1 MDRLLVIPSVPQ
13 TEWMQDILPGTS
25 PVELPIAGR
34 RAIDYLV
41 ERVQTLGA
49 PVIEILDF
57 HPTKHFSD
65 AFGERTSDEAIVF
78 YHAGEGPMPQG
89 LDDLPQVPGPLTRD
103 ISDGLMVGWGLGL
116 PVIGPGEMTLEPIS
130 PEDRARTPPGLY
142 RNVHGAWCRV
152 CPQARLNLVQDI
164 RSWHEAN
171 LMVLHHPDLFTIPG
185 YSSEKGV
192 NLGRNVVIEHGTS
205 VKGPVLFCNNTW
217 FARNVQFEGDVIVGR
232 GSFIGEGAYLERT
245 VVCENTYIGEQLV
258 FRDKIVAGNIVVDA
272 LTGAWIDTSGHS
284 WITRTIDNR
293 GTGWMRSFVRFLF
306 GASRGRR
313 A

>member
-65 AFGERTSDEAIVF
+65 AFGERTSSESIVF
-78 YHAGEGPMPQG
+78 YHEGEGPMPQG
-89 LDDLPQVPGPLTRD
+89 LDDLPRVPGPLTRD

-171 LMVLHHPDLFTIPG
+171 LMVLHHPEVFTLPG

-217 FARNVQFEGDVIVGR
+217 FARNVQFDGDVIVGH
-232 GSFIGEGAYLERT
+232 GSFIGEGTYLTRT
-245 VVCENTYIGEQLV
+245 LVCANTYVGERLE
-258 FRDKIVAGNIVVDA
+258 FRNKIIVGSHVIDA
-272 LTGAWIDTSGHS
+272 VTGSWVDTSGSS
-284 WITRTIDNR
+284 WITRTIDTR
-293 GTGWMRSFVRFLF
+293 GIGWMRRFVRILF
-306 GASRGRR
+306 GMSRGRR
-313 A
+313 G